1 MSTVTEVLSN
11 EEALFIPTEDDT
23 LTTDKYTPKSKG
35 DYLGHIIGLRTSV
48 REFEKKGRR
57 FKARIYNF
65 KVLVAPQNST
75 NTYTFTTRD
84 GATVE
89 TDGIPYI
96 GWEINALGVFRYL
109 EPTKGDTFE
118 SNAEDNS
125 RYLRFCQALG
135 VKVETTERTVNDKT
149 VEVMVLPHLAEKDIE
164 GMPVTAVVDRGK
176 DWINPKGEAAP
187 SWEVKFVKVW
197 TDGVRLPKDTHDDLP
212 F

>member
-1 MSTVTEVLSN
+1 MSTVTEVMSN

-23 LTTDKYTPKSKG
+23 RTKERYTPKTDG
-35 DYLGHIIGLRTSV
+35 DYLGHIVGLRTST
-48 REFEKKGRR
+48 REFNKQGRR
-57 FKARIYNF
+57 HKAHIFNF
-65 KVLVAPQNST
+65 KVRVAPENKT

-84 GATVE
+84 GDTVK
-89 TDGIPYI
+89 TDGSPYV
-96 GWEINALGVFRYL
+96 GEEFKAVGVFRYL
-109 EPTKGDTFE
+109 EPTKDDTFE

-135 VKVETTERTVNDKT
+135 VEVKTTQRTVNDKT
-149 VEVMVLPHLAEKDIE
+149 VEVMVLPHLDEKDIE
-164 GMPVTAVVDRGK
+164 GIPVTAVVDKGREWTNDEGK
-176 DWINPKGEAAP
+176 TMP